1 MDRSLLVRIFVPT
14 REEGV
19 GNTGTGYPVGRD
31 LVLTARH
38 VVEPPDRDPKSPIQ
52 ILWYDYPNA
61 GPDDGWYRLADDCII
76 WKAQGDL
83 DAALLR
89 CPRPP
94 EVRNFGLVSRE
105 RPRDGMDWASAGF
118 PRASLIDEV
127 THHAS
132 FGGKMF
138 GMPQTAS
145 YFELDVS
152 APPATEKD
160 WSGASGMPIC
170 HQNSRVVL
178 GVAIKIPKKFGAH
191 KLHATPT
198 WKLLDDPDFRKAVGY
213 DEQQGRLDR
222 FRRRLVQVLT
232 PSPRAIVAIVD
243 KSGLTDGQGT
253 TVQAT
258 ADAVAEQLLRCHL
271 IDGVAAIRKAY
282 DFIEEEREYG
292 ENPELKG
299 AAEVLRRAVQL
310 VAPCLYDDG
319 LVGAIRAHKGDQDIT
334 IFELPCFFPT
344 VAEIVM
350 AGVDNRGTE
359 FLPRESEIHYPE
371 GRRQLPAPPETGI
384 GEVAKQSEAIRE
396 GLTRKFSP
404 GGWSSLRTQIDDYMY
419 RRFVDPGGAVDQ
431 QREARI
437 RNAAIEL
444 KNLSTR
450 SSYYLLYRLPADEH
464 ARRELEEGL
473 RALKRDYQ
481 PLIIFGLTGDSSVET
496 RERADFGPFSLML
509 PVRS

>member
-31 LVLTARH
+31 LILTARH

-52 ILWYDYPNA
+52 ILWYDYPDA
-61 GPDDGWYRLADDCII
+61 GPDNGWYRLTDDCIV
-76 WKAQGDL
+76 WKHQGDL

-105 RPRDGMDWASAGF
+105 RPHDGMKWSSAGF
-118 PRASLIDEV
+118 PAASLIDKV

-138 GMPQTAS
+138 GMAQTPS
-145 YFELDVS
+145 HFELDVRV
-152 APPATEKD
+152 PPAIEED
-160 WSGASGMPIC
+160 WRGASGMPIC
-170 HQNSRVVL
+170 HENSRVIL
-178 GVAIKIPKKFGAH
+178 GVAKEVPRKFDGH
-191 KLHATPT
+191 RIHATPT
-198 WKLLDDPDFRKAVGY
+198 WKLLDDPNFRKAIGY
-213 DEQQGRLDR
+213 DEQQARLDQ
-222 FRRRLVQVLT
+222 FRRRLVQTLKS
-232 PSPRAIVAIVD
+232 SPRAIAAIAD
-243 KSGLTDGQGT
+243 QSGLADD
-253 TVQAT
+253 QAAPT
-258 ADAVAEQLLRCHL
+258 NATEEAVAAQLLGCHLADAVA
-271 IDGVAAIRKAY
+271 GIRKAY
-282 DFIEEEREYG
+282 DFIEDERKYG
-292 ENPELKG
+292 ESAELKD
-299 AAEVLRRAVQL
+299 AAEVLSGAVQL

-319 LVGAIRAHKGDQDIT
+319 VVAAIRAHGRDQDVT
-334 IFELPCFFPT
+334 IFEVPCFFPT

-350 AGVDNRGTE
+350 AGVDNRATE

-404 GGWSSLRTQIDDYMY
+404 GGWRSLRPQIDDYVY
-419 RRFVDPGGAVDQ
+419 RRFVDAGGAVDQ

-437 RNAAIEL
+437 RNSAIEL
-444 KNLSTR
+444 KNQSSR
-450 SSYYLLYRLPADEH
+450 SSYYLLY
-464 ARRELEEGL
+464 
-473 RALKRDYQ
+473 
-481 PLIIFGLTGDSSVET
+481 
-496 RERADFGPFSLML
+496 
-509 PVRS
+509 